1 MVRARLSDWQLMPSL
16 VTESA
21 LETPPVPIAPA
32 EPQAEEP
39 PAGGSVESSLA
50 EAQQPVESRAVV
62 EAAGSGV
69 ILDVGKTIAGF
80 RPRDL
85 RLNIS
90 DTRLTQLNI
99 GVVGDL
105 GTGKT
110 QILKSLIAQIA
121 SSGAEN
127 RDRKSTRLNSSH

>member
-1 MVRARLSDWQLMPSL
+1 MVRARLGDWQLMPSL

-62 EAAGSGV
+62 AEAGSGV
-69 ILDVGKTIAGF
+69 ILDVGKTIDGF
-80 RPRDL
+80 RSEER
-85 RLNIS
+85 R
-90 DTRLTQLNI
+90 
-99 GVVGDL
+99 VGKECVS
-105 GTGKT
+105 TGR
-110 QILKSLIAQIA
+110 SRW
-121 SSGAEN
+121 SP
-127 RDRKSTRLNSSH
+127 SH

>member
-1 MVRARLSDWQLMPSL
+1 MPSL

-62 EAAGSGV
+62 EEAGSGV
-69 ILDVGKTIAGF
+69 ILDVGKTIDGF

-85 RLNIS
+85 RLNIRS
-90 DTRLTQLNI
+90 EERRVGKECVSTCRSRWSPYHSKKKTLSKSKNDLNH
-99 GVVGDL
+99 
-105 GTGKT
+105 K
-110 QILKSLIAQIA
+110 K
-121 SSGAEN
+121 
-127 RDRKSTRLNSSH
+127 

>member
-1 MVRARLSDWQLMPSL
+1 MVRARLGDWQLMPSL

-62 EAAGSGV
+62 EEAGSGV
-69 ILDVGKTIAGF
+69 ILDVGKTNEGF
-80 RPRDL
+80 RHRD
-85 RLNIS
+85 
-90 DTRLTQLNI
+90 QI
-99 GVVGDL
+99 GRELCRERGCKY
-105 GTGKT
+105 G
-110 QILKSLIAQIA
+110 
-121 SSGAEN
+121 
-127 RDRKSTRLNSSH
+127 